1 MPIFSMIMEVL
12 ASRIGQIV
20 LSFGVGFLYA
30 WLSTN
35 HAWEIKVASER
46 AAAQAV
52 LNAEVEKERQA
63 AITIAKDATI
73 RAEQDA
79 REMDDLQRVIDDFD
93 KKERVIVKTEKGK
106 CAPCTIDRGF
116 ADVVRRVSPRN
127 R

>member
-1 MPIFSMIMEVL
+1 MPIFSVIMEVL
-12 ASRIGQIV
+12 GSRLGQV
-20 LSFGVGFLYA
+20 ALSFGVGFLYA

-46 AAAQAV
+46 ASAQAAYK
-52 LNAEVEKERQA
+52 AEIDRERQA
-63 AITIAKDATI
+63 AVIIAKDATI

-79 REMDDLQRVIDDFD
+79 NEMSELQRIISDFD

-106 CAPCTIDRGF
+106 CAPCTVDRSF
-116 ADVVRRVSPRN
+116 ADVVRRVSPRS

>member
-1 MPIFSMIMEVL
+1 MPILTIILDIL
-12 ASRIGQIV
+12 ASRIGQIA

-35 HAWEIKVASER
+35 HAWEVKIASEQS
-46 AAAQAV
+46 AAQAMYK
-52 LNAEVEKERQA
+52 AEIERERQA
-63 AITIAKDATI
+63 AVSIAKDATI

-93 KKERVIVKTEKGK
+93 KKERIIVKTEKGK
-106 CAPCTIDRGF
+106 CSPCTIDRSF